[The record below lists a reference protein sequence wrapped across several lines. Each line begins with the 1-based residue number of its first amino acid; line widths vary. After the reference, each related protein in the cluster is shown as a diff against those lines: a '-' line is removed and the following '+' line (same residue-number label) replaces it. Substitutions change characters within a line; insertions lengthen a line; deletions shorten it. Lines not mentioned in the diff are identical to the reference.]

1 MDLRAGVRRFGKVRV
16 IFRLQVAFWIAVYSA
31 PFIVLFVMMCG
42 YGFFTPAPYVKKYK
56 DLNEVEYV

>member
-1 MDLRAGVRRFGKVRV
+1 M

-42 YGFFTPAPYVKKYK
+42 YGFFTPPKHYKKYK
-56 DLNEVEYV
+56 DLNKEF